1 MFRYH
6 SDPYVLPQDR
16 GVGPHDGEEMEEE
29 EDEGWAGHQEEVDY
43 SKEVVFED
51 SSDEESPK
59 KPKKGQQREVRE
71 GRGNRIA
78 IERNNACVQASIQPT
93 TFTCMLYLL

>member
-16 GVGPHDGEEMEEE
+16 GVGLRDGEGMEEE

-43 SKEVVFED
+43 SKEVIFED
-51 SSDEESPK
+51 SSDDESPK
-59 KPKKGQQREVRE
+59 KPKKSHQREVR
-71 GRGNRIA
+71 G
-78 IERNNACVQASIQPT
+78 ERERRDNS
-93 TFTCMLYLL
+93 Y